1 MLIIKCIVD
10 ATAIGL
16 ARKTGLVRPTLFMF
30 FVKKN
35 VNIWAQLIVNQP
47 DIMTNGN

>member
-16 ARKTGLVRPTLFMF
+16 ARKTGLVRPIFMV